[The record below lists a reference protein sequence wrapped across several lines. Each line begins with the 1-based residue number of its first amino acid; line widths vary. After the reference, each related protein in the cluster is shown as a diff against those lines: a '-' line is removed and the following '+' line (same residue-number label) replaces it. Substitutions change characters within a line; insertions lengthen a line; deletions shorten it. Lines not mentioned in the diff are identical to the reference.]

1 VTADPS
7 FVKTKAMTD
16 LLAERKKRKG
26 DQGDRPP
33 VEKGVRRSNAEENAG
48 EKDLS
53 ALVQS
58 VKRRAGD
65 GTKKPRKRSRK

>member
-1 VTADPS
+1 
-7 FVKTKAMTD
+7 MTD

-26 DQGDRPP
+26 EQGDRPP
-33 VEKGVRRSNAEENAG
+33 VEKGVKRTSAEESTG

-58 VKRRAGD
+58 VKRKVGD
-65 GTKKPRKRSRK
+65 GAKKPRKRSRK